1 MLSFF
6 FYGTLMDQDL
16 RAAVFGGPCASVRPA
31 VLKGYRRRRVAGET
45 YPALAPARHSHVDGL
60 LIAGVSPA
68 MAARTSVYEGDQY
81 DAVSLA
87 VTTTYGAA
95 CDAWT
100 FLPQAH
106 VRLSTHDWSLD
117 TWQQQHK
124 SRALASART
133 FLSTDPA
140 GGLRRAETVWQTR
153 RQR

>member
-6 FYGTLMDQDL
+6 FYGTLMDSDL
-16 RAAVFGGPCASVRPA
+16 QAVVLGGRLPVGVPA
-31 VLKGYRRRRVAGET
+31 VLDGYRRRLVAGQD
-45 YPALAPARHSHVDGL
+45 YPAIVPAKNTSVSGL
-60 LIAGVSPA
+60 LVAGISPA
-68 MAARTSVYEGDQY
+68 MAARASVYEGDQY

-87 VTTTYGAA
+87 VTTTDGAA

-117 TWQQQHK
+117 AWQQRHK

-140 GGLRRAETVWQTR
+140 GGLRRTETVWQTR
-153 RQR
+153 LRD